1 MWQQKN
7 CSTTLL
13 AIYKK
18 RSGGARRHIRRKSG
32 VRENRTGIGIAVQGS
47 LCGLLPCGKKAAERI
62 ARRVIVNF
70 KELLIQAKSGDKD
83 AEESILAL
91 YKPLLIKESILDGT
105 FDEDL
110 YQELCITLLNCIRKF
125 II

>member
-1 MWQQKN
+1 M
-7 CSTTLL
+7 
-13 AIYKK
+13 
-18 RSGGARRHIRRKSG
+18 
-32 VRENRTGIGIAVQGS
+32 
-47 LCGLLPCGKKAAERI
+47 
-62 ARRVIVNF
+62 NF

-91 YKPLLIKESILDGT
+91 YKPLLIKESILEGT